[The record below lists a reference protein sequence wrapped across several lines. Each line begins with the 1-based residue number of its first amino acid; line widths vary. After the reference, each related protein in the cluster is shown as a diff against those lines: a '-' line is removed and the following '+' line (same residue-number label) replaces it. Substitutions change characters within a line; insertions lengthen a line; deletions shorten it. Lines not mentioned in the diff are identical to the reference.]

1 MTDVIEKIECL
12 EKLKTEEDDLL
23 LDIQPPTPIKRGKG
37 RPKKSIE
44 EVDVDAPPK
53 PKRVMSEKQKEILE
67 NARKKKMENF
77 EKRQQERQVIAEE
90 KALEKEQREKDVER
104 KILKKAVCIKKK
116 QIVEEAILN
125 DDLDDDIPNEIVEK
139 IVKKQRAKRATPAV
153 KKPVEPVEPEPIKSK
168 YTFV

>member
-1 MTDVIEKIECL
+1 MTDVIEKIESL
-12 EKLKTEEDDLL
+12 EKLKIDEELL
-23 LDIQPPTPIKRGKG
+23 LDIDPPTPIKRGKG
-37 RPKKSIE
+37 RPKKSTE

-104 KILKKAVCIKKK
+104 KIIKKAVCVKKR
-116 QIVEEAILN
+116 QILEEAILN
-125 DDLDDDIPNEIVEK
+125 DDFDDDIPNEIIEK
-139 IVKKQRAKRATPAV
+139 IVKKQRKKATPAV